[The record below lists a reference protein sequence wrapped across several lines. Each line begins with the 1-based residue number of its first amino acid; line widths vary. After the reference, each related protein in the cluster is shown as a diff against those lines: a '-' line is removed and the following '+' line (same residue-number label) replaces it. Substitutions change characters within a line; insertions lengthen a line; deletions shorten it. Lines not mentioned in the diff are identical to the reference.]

1 MRGMVVKNTGSWY
14 QVITDEGEQV
24 ECKIKG
30 NLRLKDIRSTNPIAV
45 GASVAFVLNADGIG
59 MIAGILDRRN
69 YLIRKSSN
77 LSRQAHILAAN
88 LDLALLVATINYP
101 ETSTTFIDR
110 FIASA
115 EAYSIPAALVINK
128 TDLYDDNELAY
139 ARALQELYEHIG
151 YPVYL
156 ISALRPESIAQLED
170 MLKGKT
176 TLISGNSGVGK
187 STLINALLPDSGART
202 GEISSYHKK
211 GMHTTTFS
219 EMFALTKGGWLI
231 DTPGIK
237 GFGTIDMEADE
248 ISHYFKEIFAISNDC
263 RFTNCQHTKE
273 PGCAVRRAVDEHRIS
288 MSRYQSY
295 LSILSDFENGKYR

>member
-1 MRGMVVKNTGSWY
+1 MKGLVIKNTGSWY
-14 QVITDEGEQV
+14 QVITEEGKHI

-30 NLRLKDIRSTNPIAV
+30 NLRLQDIRSTNPIAV
-45 GASVAFVLNADGIG
+45 GDQVEFSVANDGIG
-59 MIAGILDRRN
+59 MISAIHDRRN

-101 ETSTTFIDR
+101 ETSTVFIDR

-128 TDLYDDNELAY
+128 TDLYSEDEMAYVLA
-139 ARALQELYEHIG
+139 LKDLYEYIG
-151 YPVYL
+151 YPVFL
-156 ISALRPESIAQLED
+156 ISALNPGSIVEVDTFLQ
-170 MLKGKT
+170 GKI

-187 STLINALLPDSGART
+187 STLINALLPDSMART
-202 GEISSYHKK
+202 GEISSYHRK

-219 EMFALTKGGWLI
+219 EMFPLKGGGWLI

-237 GFGTIDMEADE
+237 GFGTVDMEADE
-248 ISHYFKEIFAISNDC
+248 ISHYFKEIFVESKKC
-263 RFTNCQHTKE
+263 RFANCTHIHE
-273 PGCAVRRAVDEHRIS
+273 PGCAVLKAVKEHRIS
-288 MSRYQSY
+288 DSRYQSY
-295 LSILSDFENGKYR
+295 KSILSDFNTGKYR

>member
-45 GASVAFVLNADGIG
+45 GDRVEFVLNADGIG

>member
-45 GASVAFVLNADGIG
+45 GDRVEFVLNADGIG

-156 ISALRPESIAQLED
+156 ISALRPESITQLED

-263 RFTNCQHTKE
+263 RFTNCQHIKE

-295 LSILSDFENGKYR
+295 LSILSDFKNGKYR